1 MGNICYG
8 CFKEIPVDSKCCPCC
23 GYDDGA
29 NGSNYPQALP
39 AGTVLNA
46 QYVLGRV
53 LGQGGFGIT
62 YIAQDY
68 DSKEIV
74 AVKEYFP
81 SANATRVG
89 SMEVMPFTGEK
100 GENYAYGM
108 ECFVNEAFIL
118 AKFTGNLNIA
128 NVSCCFKENGTAYYV
143 MEYVDGESFEDLIRE
158 RFEKSGGMS
167 WDETAEI
174 IDAVLNAL
182 TAVHSEGII
191 HRDIAPDNI
200 SIMRDGTV
208 KLLDF
213 GAARYS
219 LGDATHSLD
228 VVLKH
233 GFAPKEQ
240 YSRRGKQGP
249 FTDIYAVAATMYYAI
264 TGHKPPDAI
273 DRADRDELAL
283 PSAMQ
288 LAYPVSRDQ
297 EAVLLKALA
306 VDACDRYQSAEA
318 FRRDLQFVTNT
329 PESLYQRA
337 LSIMADAENAS
348 ALQQAELYQSAM
360 VVFGNILA
368 MPNTS
373 RYVHLCKE
381 NMKSCQQA
389 ALLSIEQTLQLA
401 QEKAETDPLQPQ
413 AEAAYAEALTL
424 TEKTAQMVLT
434 EEVRAQCDHIRK
446 TCKANM
452 ELYALTFQIEKARRF
467 LETELPAKEKRK
479 ACLEAQ
485 KLLKEV
491 ESQTNSQHLQ
501 NECNRALVLCQS
513 ELRRLDSQAR
523 KFWAALAAS
532 LTAVVAA
539 VVTLLTVNFN
549 RTPALPLATE
559 PMPQAPVLTAIVTK
573 GNRHCLYIALE
584 NADDYQNLKFY
595 VWNAEDTS
603 NKKTSYVPQKKN
615 GCWMK
620 SIQLTDLESAGTY
633 RIEAYG
639 TLGEESCLA
648 ARTEVLVEQ
657 ITLTDLRLSVS
668 QENAAI
674 SIAMDKVPGY
684 TDVSFAVWGNE
695 NQGNDLTWYQAEEK
709 NGEWVY
715 QADLLEHNELGLYF
729 VHAYANKNGEKVMIA
744 QGQANVE
751 AIPQPELSA
760 WLDYNMQDLQVL
772 LEKAGGNTHISVAV
786 WRERDG
792 EAGAQWFSTNPG
804 SNGIWTCSV
813 DLRKFSGPGNFV
825 VQVYGRKNDVYDPEK
840 MIASAVV
847 PVNQILPYA
856 IYSAASAKNQS
867 MWVGMTCPVK
877 DVRFGVWGQD
887 YGSEDLVFYDG
898 VKTKDGNWECT
909 IDLSKHLGS
918 NAYFVHAYGK
928 VGGKDTL
935 IAATWV
941 VLE

>member
-8 CFKEIPVDSKCCPCC
+8 CFKEIPADSERCPHC

-29 NGSNYPQALP
+29 NRNNYPQALP

-81 SANATRVG
+81 GANATRIG
-89 SMEVMPFTGEK
+89 TGEVMPFTGEK

-143 MEYVDGESFEDLIRE
+143 MEYVDGQSFEDLIRE
-158 RFEKSGGMS
+158 RFEKNGGMS
-167 WDETAEI
+167 WEETAEI

-273 DRADRDELAL
+273 DRTDRDELPL

-297 EAVLLKALA
+297 ETVLLKALA
-306 VDACDRYQSAEA
+306 VDAYDRYQSAEE
-318 FRRDLQFVTNT
+318 FRRDLQYVTNT

-337 LSIMADAENAS
+337 LSIMADAENAP
-348 ALQQAELYQSAM
+348 ALQQAELYQSAIT
-360 VVFGNILA
+360 VFGNILS
-368 MPNTS
+368 MPNAQ
-373 RYVHLCKE
+373 RYAHLCME
-381 NMKSCQQA
+381 NMKACQQA
-389 ALLSIEQTLQLA
+389 AILSVEQILQLA
-401 QEKAETDPLQPQ
+401 QEKADTDPLQPQ

-424 TEKTAQMVLT
+424 TEKIAQLVQT
-434 EEVRAQCDHIRK
+434 EEGRAQCDHIRK
-446 TCKANM
+446 TCKANL
-452 ELYALTFQIEKARRF
+452 ELYALAFQIGKARRF
-467 LETELPAKEKRK
+467 LEAELPAKEKRQ
-479 ACLEAQ
+479 ACLEAK
-485 KLLKEV
+485 KLLEEV
-491 ESQTNSQHLQ
+491 EQQTDSQRLQ
-501 NECNRALVLCQS
+501 NECNQALVLCQK
-513 ELRRLDSQAR
+513 ELQRLDSRAR
-523 KFWAALAAS
+523 RLLATLAAS

-539 VVTLLTVNFN
+539 IVTLLTVNSN
-549 RTPALPLATE
+549 RTPTLPVASE
-559 PMPQAPVLTAIVTK
+559 PAIQAPVLTAIVTK

-584 NADDYQNLKFY
+584 NADDYQNPKFY
-595 VWNAEDTS
+595 IWNTEDTAS
-603 NKKTSYVPQKKN
+603 KKASYAPQKKN

-620 SIQLTDLESAGTY
+620 SIQLTDLGSAGTY

-639 TLGEESCLA
+639 TLGEESRLA
-648 ARTEVLVEQ
+648 AATEVLVEQ

-668 QENAAI
+668 RENAAI
-674 SIAMDKVPGY
+674 SIAMDKVAGY

-695 NQGNDLTWYQAEEK
+695 NQGNDLSWHQAEEK

-744 QGQANVE
+744 QGRANVE
-751 AIPQPELSA
+751 SIPHPELSA
-760 WLDYNMQDLQVL
+760 WQDYNMQDLQVL
-772 LEKAGGNTHISVAV
+772 LEKAGGHTHISVAV
-786 WRERDG
+786 WRESDG
-792 EAGAQWFSTNPG
+792 EAGAQWFTANPG
-804 SNGIWTCSV
+804 TDGSWSCSI
-813 DLRKFSGPGNFV
+813 DLRKFSGPDNFV
-825 VQVYGRKNDVYDPEK
+825 VQMYGRKNDVYDPEK
-840 MIASAVV
+840 MVASAVV
-847 PVNQILPYA
+847 PVEQILPYV
-856 IYSAASAKNQS
+856 IYSSASAKNQS

-898 VKTKDGNWECT
+898 VKTKGGNWECT
-909 IDLSKHLGS
+909 VDLSKHLGS
-918 NAYFVHAYGK
+918 DAYFVHAYGK
-928 VGGKDTL
+928 VGKKDTL